1 MPEILSQKQ
10 IDELLQELTGN
21 TTNVKIETEEKK
33 IKTYNFKNPKKL
45 SRDQQKVLAG
55 IHEIFA
61 RHLASYITGLTRS
74 ICEINVVSVEE
85 HPYFE
90 YNNAL
95 PDILMTGILDV
106 NIIKGSVLLDMS
118 NSLTYALVERMLGG
132 NIEDY
137 DIPTRDFTDVELALM
152 ERIFKKLAVYFQEA
166 WSHIPNVS
174 ISLRQIETNTRFI
187 RTIAMDEI
195 VVVIVLGV
203 KINNVKGMITCCIPC
218 LNLGEVIDK
227 FNSKLSRVVQE
238 SNEEDVEYARK
249 AILEKINDTAIEIRG
264 ILGAATITMKEL
276 LSLQVGDVI
285 KLDQSVD
292 SQTLVTVNGKK
303 WFYGQ
308 PGIKKNKIAV
318 KINQKYS

>member
-1 MPEILSQKQ
+1 
-10 IDELLQELTGN
+10 
-21 TTNVKIETEEKK
+21 
-33 IKTYNFKNPKKL
+33 
-45 SRDQQKVLAG
+45 
-55 IHEIFA
+55 
-61 RHLASYITGLTRS
+61 
-74 ICEINVVSVEE
+74 
-85 HPYFE
+85 
-90 YNNAL
+90 
-95 PDILMTGILDV
+95 
-106 NIIKGSVLLDMS
+106 
-118 NSLTYALVERMLGG
+118 
-132 NIEDY
+132 
-137 DIPTRDFTDVELALM
+137 
-152 ERIFKKLAVYFQEA
+152 
-166 WSHIPNVS
+166 
-174 ISLRQIETNTRFI
+174 
-187 RTIAMDEI
+187 
-195 VVVIVLGV
+195 
-203 KINNVKGMITCCIPC
+203 
-218 LNLGEVIDK
+218 LGEVIDK